1 MQTNANLHT
10 GRKVIYSMIVSL
22 DGYIEDRDGKF
33 DWYQA
38 DEEMHAFLDEQEADI
53 DTHLYGRRM
62 YEVMSAGWSSADQ
75 DPANP
80 DYIKEFSR
88 KWQAM
93 DKVVFSTTLDRV
105 DFNSR
110 LVRGD
115 IAGEIARLKALPG
128 HNISLGGA
136 GIAASFAELDLIDE
150 YVLYVQPVIVGGG
163 KPFFPPLAKRQPLWL
178 VEARPFGSGALCL
191 RYQRANE
198 EQDASR
204 PG

>member
-1 MQTNANLHT
+1 MHTNANT
-10 GRKVIYSMIVSL
+10 QAGRKVIYSMIVSL
-22 DGYIEDRDGKF
+22 DGFIEDRDGKF
-33 DWYQA
+33 DWYVA
-38 DEEMHAFLDEQEADI
+38 DEDMHAVIDEQEADI

-62 YEVMSAGWSSADQ
+62 YEVMSAGWSTADQ

-88 KWQAM
+88 KWQQT

-115 IAGEIARLKALPG
+115 IAEEIARLRLQPG
-128 HNISLGGA
+128 KHMDLGGA
-136 GIAASFAELDLIDE
+136 GIAASFAALNLIDE

-163 KPFFPPLAKRQPLWL
+163 KPFFPQLAKRQPLRL
-178 VEARPFGSGALCL
+178 VEARPFPSGVALM
-191 RYQRANE
+191 RYQRA
-198 EQDASR
+198 
-204 PG
+204 